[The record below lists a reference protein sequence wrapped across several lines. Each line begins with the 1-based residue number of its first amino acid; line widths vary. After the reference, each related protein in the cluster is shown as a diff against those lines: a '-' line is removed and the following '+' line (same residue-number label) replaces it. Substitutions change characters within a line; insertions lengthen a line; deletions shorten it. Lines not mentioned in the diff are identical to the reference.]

1 MPEQPRRI
9 VTATLVLGVPGA
21 GKTSL
26 LATFASYLWE
36 THKRVLLLYSW
47 DGGAIPVSVQKLVKQ
62 GLIRFWRARTRSAEG
77 LAIETLYL
85 ATKGYWPRQINVET
99 GETTPAVEL
108 SPALTTLYTV
118 SCPKTG
124 EQLGQLPSRSGVGPT
139 YCKACK
145 TLHNAQE
152 VVVVEQVHR
161 SRGFEQ
167 VGGVAFDGLTS
178 MTNAVLDHMDHARGQ
193 GQIGGEKS
201 AFGGVVLS
209 GSIKLG
215 GTNRADIGFG
225 QTRGQQFVANSL
237 SIPHLVEGP
246 VFTALSMEAT
256 DEGGL
261 SILGP
266 KLPGRAATDEA
277 PAWFGNVMEM
287 GRFTDDAGHEHFAL
301 YLRPF
306 TDAQGRRHLLKTSSS
321 PLSLGGVPDRL
332 VDPMDKPWSQ
342 ANLGLVYTLLDL
354 DLTRALAADD
364 TTDVPGLAGT
374 PTSYGEA
381 FSTTPTPAPV
391 PTAAPPAPV
400 PVAPAAGAVNP
411 AAAPPPVVSRRRQAV
426 AATATAVLDPPA
438 PNRPPPPPG
447 MKPPQ
452 RLPKE

>member
-1 MPEQPRRI
+1 MSDAARRLF
-9 VTATLVLGVPGA
+9 TALMIIGVPGA

-26 LATFASYLWE
+26 FASFARYLWD
-36 THKRVLLLYSW
+36 TYHKVLLLYSW
-47 DGGAIPVSVQKLVKQ
+47 DGGAIPTDVQKLMKQ
-62 GLIRFWRARTRSAEG
+62 GLIRFWRCRTRSGEG
-77 LAIETLYL
+77 LGIEGTML
-85 ATKGYWPRQINVET
+85 ATKGYWPAKINPET
-99 GETTPAVEL
+99 GETSPAVRL
-108 SPALTTLYTV
+108 IPALTTLYTV
-118 SCPKTG
+118 RCQATN
-124 EQLGQLPSRSGVGPT
+124 ELLQQLPLNDLIRPT
-139 YCKACK
+139 YCGSCK
-145 TLHNAQE
+145 TLHAIAELNVTE
-152 VVVVEQVHR
+152 DVHR
-161 SRGFEQ
+161 SKGFEL
-167 VGGVAFDGLTS
+167 VGGVGFDGLTS
-178 MTNAVLDHMDHARGQ
+178 IGNVVVEHMDHARGA

-201 AFGGVVLS
+201 AFGGVVIS
-209 GSIKLG
+209 GSMKFG
-215 GTNRADIGFG
+215 GSNRADIGFG
-225 QTRGQQFVANSL
+225 QIRCREAVHNSL
-237 SIPHLVEGP
+237 SIPELVEGP